1 MRNQTIK
8 AIYLYSGVISMQ
20 SLSILPQIGYEISY
34 LFTDMSEKDGGI
46 QFLDLFSTT
55 IEIAYMH

>member
-1 MRNQTIK
+1 
-8 AIYLYSGVISMQ
+8 MQ